1 MKEYTSWERT
11 YEKQTEEIKGGR
23 ARERERERERLRGEE
38 RKSQEAFDKKKE
50 SDVQAV

>member
-11 YEKQTEEIKGGR
+11 YEKQTQEIKGGR
-23 ARERERERERLRGEE
+23 ARERERLRGGE